1 MTRTIAT
8 LVIVAGLVLGGC
20 KSGDTGG
27 SKETAARS
35 QGVADG
41 CSIDGVE
48 FTADEAGCAIQLFA
62 RMTCEECVDLFDS
75 RVCEDAL
82 NDPDVCQVGGSCTG
96 CDDGDSRNNGV
107 DCEEIA
113 AYSYLGPVSAQNLL
127 DHVRANPC
135 EGDCAPVCDARECGN
150 DGCGGVCGTCPDGVA
165 CDLQGQCEHDGC
177 TLEGLYFDGEQMD
190 CAISFLE
197 TASCADCD
205 AVLDSR
211 SCEDAINDPASCQ
224 LGDACTGCTDDDTRA
239 DGTSCDE
246 IAAYAYFGSTSAQAL
261 LDYVDADPTC
271 GAPDM
276 LVEGV
281 PLTEA
286 EATAI
291 LAVANGASQI
301 QLDDAAGLD
310 ARAAV
315 NIVDER
321 PLATMEALAAV
332 SYVGRTAIE
341 KLRDYAPDWTPP
353 EEEDPVGDDDD
364 ATEDPDAGCDSLAVT
379 TRTDADATD
388 LARLIELATLGD
400 WPAFTVPAFQASGC
414 AGFMDDPSYQEAML
428 WAIWEEVY
436 PWDRGDVPANMIENG
451 SWTAG
456 GSAFRSLLQ
465 TSLVVIDEHIADGD
479 WDPDADAEGAALYA
493 RRQALVDALSSD
505 AIADPSS
512 YVEIQMDIEAVECS
526 EQAVA
531 LVRLS
536 DQAIWVIRWLPRC

>member
-1 MTRTIAT
+1 MTRKLAALL
-8 LVIVAGLVLGGC
+8 LVGGLALVGC
-20 KSGDTGG
+20 KDRDTGG
-27 SKETAARS
+27 TGDTAARS
-35 QGVADG
+35 QGVAEG
-41 CSIDGVE
+41 CTIDTVE
-48 FTADEAGCAIQLFA
+48 FSAEEASCAIQLFA

-82 NDPDVCQVGGSCTG
+82 NDPDTCQIGGSCTG

-135 EGDCAPVCDARECGN
+135 EGECEPVCDGRDCGN
-150 DGCGGVCGTCPDGVA
+150 DGCGGVCGTCPDGVT
-165 CDLQGQCEHDGC
+165 CDVQGQCEHDGC
-177 TLEGLYFDGEQMD
+177 SIEGIYFEGDQMD
-190 CAISFLE
+190 CAISFVE
-197 TASCADCD
+197 SASCADCD

-211 SCEDAINDPASCQ
+211 SCEDAINDAASCQ
-224 LGDACTGCTDDDTRA
+224 IGDACTGCADADTRA
-239 DGTSCDE
+239 DGSSCDE
-246 IAAYAYFGSTSAQAL
+246 IASYAYFGSTSAQAL
-261 LDYVDADPTC
+261 LDYVGADPTC

-276 LVEGV
+276 LIEGV

-301 QLDDAAGLD
+301 QLDDDAALD

-321 PLATMEALAAV
+321 PFATMEALAAV
-332 SYVGRTAIE
+332 SYVGRTALE
-341 KLRDYAPDWTPP
+341 KLLEYAPNWAPP

-364 ATEDPDAGCDSLAVT
+364 ATADPAEGCDTLAVA
-379 TRTDADATD
+379 TRADADATD
-388 LARLIELATLGD
+388 LARLIELATMGD
-400 WPAFTVPAFQASGC
+400 WPAFEVPALQASGC
-414 AGFMDDPSYQEAML
+414 AGFMDDAAYQESMM
-428 WAIWEEVY
+428 WAIWEEIY

-456 GSAFRSLLQ
+456 GSAFRSLLN
-465 TSLVVIDEHIADGD
+465 TSLVVVDEHIADGD
-479 WDPDADAEGAALYA
+479 WDPDADPEGAALYA
-493 RRQALVDALSSD
+493 RRQELVDALSAD
-505 AIADPSS
+505 AIANPAS

-526 EQAVA
+526 EEAVA
-531 LVRLS
+531 LVRLE
-536 DQAIWVIRWLPRC
+536 DLAIVVIRWLPRC